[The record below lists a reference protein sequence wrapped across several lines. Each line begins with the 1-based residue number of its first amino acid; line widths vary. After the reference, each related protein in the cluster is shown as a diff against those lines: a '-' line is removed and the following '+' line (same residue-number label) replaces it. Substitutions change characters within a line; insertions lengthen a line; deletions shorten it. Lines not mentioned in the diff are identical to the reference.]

1 MIFDVAIGEKNYR
14 VELQKK
20 NGGWSCAVDGEP
32 VEVDVAAGPPGE
44 LSLLIGGH
52 SYLIKQEKGPAGEFV
67 VLGSDRYAAEV
78 RDPRALRSR
87 RVVAGDA
94 AGPARIVAPMP
105 GKVVRI
111 VAQPGTVVE
120 AGDGVVVI
128 EAMKMQNELKAPK
141 KGTVKQ
147 VLAAVGTAVNAGQA
161 LAIIE

>member
-1 MIFDVAIGEKNYR
+1 VIFDVAIGEKTYR

-20 NGGWSCAVDGEP
+20 NGGWNCAVDGEP
-32 VEVDVAAGPPGE
+32 VEVDVAVGQPGE
-44 LSLLIGGH
+44 LSLLIGGR
-52 SYLIKQEKGPAGEFV
+52 SYLVKEEKGPTGEYV
-67 VLGSDRYAAEV
+67 VLGTDRYAAQV
-78 RDPRALRSR
+78 HDPRALRSR
-87 RVVAGDA
+87 RAAAGDA

-111 VAQPGTVVE
+111 MAQPGTAVE

-147 VLAAVGTAVNAGQA
+147 VLAAVGAAVNAGQA